1 MTQTSKMAQLLDYP
15 IPELDT
21 TIKEVGRVLQ
31 LILSPEEYV
40 QYKNALSQQREA
52 LQEAQK
58 KLQVSA
64 SGNENWVTEQFKKQL
79 LSCCDP
85 LPTSTAV
92 PSVLSPSK
100 AKGESAQLE
109 RASTLLWAAAK
120 LYSEPWL
127 IEGDVPTERT
137 QQSEVFA
144 SSRLPGENQD
154 QLKVYPE
161 SLHAIVTCKG
171 GIFPIQILR
180 NPGAEGA
187 VTALPLLDIYTQL
200 AHVYSLPAAEA
211 VQDPSTVCGL
221 SVLHRQT
228 WHAIRKEILKGGGEA
243 AESLEVIESA
253 ILAVSLE
260 DCPAPTNLADILNA
274 VRLGGADGQCLRYYD
289 KVVNMVVF
297 KDSVAGMVFEH
308 SAMDGMVA
316 GLVVERMWQLSESQ
330 NIEHV
335 KTQTLIN
342 GSDVA
347 SSHPKALKFPLGGI
361 NMPSQPLNSH
371 LQVSNHVITFEVSS
385 FPDVF
390 TTLRGHRGLY
400 DAWINFTLQLSLKQI
415 LGETAASHIMVT
427 PTHMRHYKH
436 GRCDPTYSITMQSRK
451 LITALESC
459 IGPDNVPRYTKELFH
474 QFHLAFLEHKNLIK
488 LTKSGHGVGPHL
500 GVLRR
505 SMSEDNPLK
514 KYLDLFGCPSI
525 YLTGSDLMEGTECA
539 VGNVYATNQLAVTY
553 LGKKDKVRLVLNGKG
568 TFASI
573 LGKLAKCFELNL
585 KLVMVLAVRYAIAG
599 QMGAIECLLQKE
611 ERSINSTTVDT
622 KVVDP
627 KEGMKVKQ
635 KGCLDSAPA
644 EKSSF
649 TLVIHGGA
657 GEEMMLSHKVA
668 EVIEFALETALT
680 LGAQVLSHGGSS
692 LDAVQR
698 SVTALEDCFLF
709 NAGKGSVYN
718 RSGEHEMEATI
729 VDGHEKNS
737 GSVACVRCVKNPVK
751 AARHVMEKSVHS
763 LLTGDGAEEF
773 LETLQEREKPMTPEY
788 FHTDVRYKEL
798 AVKLSGYE
806 TNHPQT
812 VGAVA
817 LDCWGKLAAAT
828 STGGLVGK
836 WKGRVG
842 DTAIVGAGIY
852 ADKKLAVTCSGDGDA
867 FLRETVAH
875 KVASLYNL
883 KGYTLAQACREV
895 IYEDVGAKC
904 AGIIAV
910 DHKGETA
917 VETNAGVMFVASMVD
932 GVARAEV
939 YRPVMSFANVI
950 WETDELIAHLHPEPW
965 TPGTTILTRKA
976 LNGPN
981 SIFQLPMPDYMAML
995 LGAQTVANLLCEKLG
1010 LHRCALVSM
1019 PTPGKPAH
1027 IKILPMHGV
1036 EPNWK
1041 PHLAEDKEFYIHD
1054 PGYCSSKSGPRCE
1067 DASLDQVQSKIRAC
1081 LPTPDAPSCYDF
1093 YGDPSNDG
1101 LFSRI
1106 VRGEEQQWRVWEDND
1121 HVAFLTPF
1129 PNTPGITVLVPR
1141 RPLTSDIFRLD
1152 RSDYTALVLAAQKV
1166 AQLVQEG
1173 MGARGVALMFE
1184 GFEID
1189 YAHAKL
1195 IPLVT
1200 KPGDMLPAVPLEFCP
1215 IYPGYLTSADGP
1227 PASAEAL
1234 KDIHTKM
1241 TKTTSSRTWEQPQSH
1256 STLAIKSQWYR
1267 NLFQI
1272 QNTLFHSTVEYFSNK
1287 CKYAYALTPI
1297 TTDTIS
1303 SPMGLGSD
1311 SEPVFVNILGQD
1323 VYLADSMQFAL
1334 EYFLRFQEGL
1344 PGTYYVSPS
1353 FRGEDPD
1360 ATHLNQFYHIECELL
1375 GDMDE
1380 AIKIAEGFVAH
1391 MTQAMLRNHSKII
1404 ESSAGTL
1411 SHVQAML
1418 KQLEEPLPR
1427 VTLDQAI
1434 TVLPSADC
1442 FEWVQEGQPQFGRKL
1457 TRKGERVLI
1466 EKYGGAVWL
1475 TEMDHLGVPFYQA
1488 YVEGSD
1494 RKKAK
1499 AADLLLGLGETLG
1512 LGERHSTPEMVQEAL
1527 RHHAVPEETY
1537 EWYMNMRQI
1546 IPLSTS
1552 GWGMGTERYLCWLLQ
1567 HNDVRDMQIIP
1578 RLKGKKYMP

>member
-1 MTQTSKMAQLLDYP
+1 MFS
-15 IPELDT
+15 
-21 TIKEVGRVLQ
+21 
-31 LILSPEEYV
+31 
-40 QYKNALSQQREA
+40 
-52 LQEAQK
+52 
-58 KLQVSA
+58 
-64 SGNENWVTEQFKKQL
+64 TE
-79 LSCCDP
+79 
-85 LPTSTAV
+85 STH
-92 PSVLSPSK
+92 
-100 AKGESAQLE
+100 QH
-109 RASTLLWAAAK
+109 
-120 LYSEPWL
+120 
-127 IEGDVPTERT
+127 I
-137 QQSEVFA
+137 
-144 SSRLPGENQD
+144 
-154 QLKVYPE
+154 VYPE

-180 NPGAEGA
+180 NPDAEGA

-200 AHVYSLPAAEA
+200 AHVMSLPAAQA
-211 VQDPSTVCGL
+211 TQDPSTVCGL
-221 SVLHRQT
+221 SVLHRRT

-253 ILAVSLE
+253 ILALSLE

-274 VRLGGADGQCLRYYD
+274 VHLGGADGQCLRYYD

-297 KDSVAGMVFEH
+297 KDSIAGMVFEH
-308 SAMDGMVA
+308 SALDGMVA
-316 GLVVERMWQLSESQ
+316 GL
-330 NIEHV
+330 
-335 KTQTLIN
+335 
-342 GSDVA
+342 
-347 SSHPKALKFPLGGI
+347 
-361 NMPSQPLNSH
+361 
-371 LQVSNHVITFEVSS
+371 
-385 FPDVF
+385 
-390 TTLRGHRGLY
+390 
-400 DAWINFTLQLSLKQI
+400 
-415 LGETAASHIMVT
+415 
-427 PTHMRHYKH
+427 
-436 GRCDPTYSITMQSRK
+436 SRK

-459 IGPDNVPRYTKELFH
+459 LGPDNVPRYTKELFH
-474 QFHLAFLEHKNLIK
+474 HFHLAFLEHKNLIK
-488 LTKSGHGVGPHL
+488 TTKSGHGVGPHL

-525 YLTGSDLMEGTECA
+525 NLTGSDLMEGTECA

-622 KVVDP
+622 NVVDP

-698 SVTALEDCFLF
+698 SVSALEDCFLF

-817 LDCWGKLAAAT
+817 LDCCGKLAAAT

-895 IYEDVGAKC
+895 IYEDLGAKC

-965 TPGTTILTRKA
+965 TPGTTILTRKT

-995 LGAQTVANLLCEKLG
+995 LGAQTVANLLSEKLG
-1010 LHRCALVSM
+1010 VHRCALVSM
-1019 PTPGKPAH
+1019 PTAGKPAH

-1067 DASLDQVQSKIRAC
+1067 DASLDQER
-1081 LPTPDAPSCYDF
+1081 
-1093 YGDPSNDG
+1093 SN
-1101 LFSRI
+1101 S
-1106 VRGEEQQWRVWEDND
+1106 
-1121 HVAFLTPF
+1121 
-1129 PNTPGITVLVPR
+1129 
-1141 RPLTSDIFRLD
+1141 
-1152 RSDYTALVLAAQKV
+1152 
-1166 AQLVQEG
+1166 
-1173 MGARGVALMFE
+1173 GVC
-1184 GFEID
+1184 G
-1189 YAHAKL
+1189 K
-1195 IPLVT
+1195 T
-1200 KPGDMLPAVPLEFCP
+1200 
-1215 IYPGYLTSADGP
+1215 
-1227 PASAEAL
+1227 
-1234 KDIHTKM
+1234 M
-1241 TKTTSSRTWEQPQSH
+1241 T
-1256 STLAIKSQWYR
+1256 
-1267 NLFQI
+1267 
-1272 QNTLFHSTVEYFSNK
+1272 
-1287 CKYAYALTPI
+1287 
-1297 TTDTIS
+1297 
-1303 SPMGLGSD
+1303 M
-1311 SEPVFVNILGQD
+1311 
-1323 VYLADSMQFAL
+1323 
-1334 EYFLRFQEGL
+1334 
-1344 PGTYYVSPS
+1344 
-1353 FRGEDPD
+1353 
-1360 ATHLNQFYHIECELL
+1360 
-1375 GDMDE
+1375 
-1380 AIKIAEGFVAH
+1380 
-1391 MTQAMLRNHSKII
+1391 
-1404 ESSAGTL
+1404 
-1411 SHVQAML
+1411 
-1418 KQLEEPLPR
+1418 
-1427 VTLDQAI
+1427 
-1434 TVLPSADC
+1434 
-1442 FEWVQEGQPQFGRKL
+1442 
-1457 TRKGERVLI
+1457 
-1466 EKYGGAVWL
+1466 
-1475 TEMDHLGVPFYQA
+1475 
-1488 YVEGSD
+1488 
-1494 RKKAK
+1494 
-1499 AADLLLGLGETLG
+1499 
-1512 LGERHSTPEMVQEAL
+1512 
-1527 RHHAVPEETY
+1527 
-1537 EWYMNMRQI
+1537 
-1546 IPLSTS
+1546 
-1552 GWGMGTERYLCWLLQ
+1552 
-1567 HNDVRDMQIIP
+1567 
-1578 RLKGKKYMP
+1578 